1 MSRDNPYFRFNLWNL
16 TGKTSCFLY
25 KVVNEKGIHRVDEKR
40 QSRQEEEKEGGRR
53 RRRRRRWLAPP
64 PPARLTGGCLEQC
77 QWVVK
82 APRVGRLLLL
92 QGGQGGQ
99 GGALRAGSLWPRS
112 PHQVIS
118 GDEAPTGG
126 QPHLPTQPRSTR
138 ETSVVI
144 QSEKFRVVLHP
155 SSIIIVWRPL
165 SRRLNDC

>member
-1 MSRDNPYFRFNLWNL
+1 MSRDHLYKFRFNLWNL
-16 TGKTSCFLY
+16 TGKTSCFLC
-25 KVVNEKGIHRVDEKR
+25 KVVNEKGVEWMKKGRV
-40 QSRQEEEKEGGRR
+40 GRR
-53 RRRRRRWLAPP
+53 RRRGGGGGGGGEGGGRRSRWLAPP

-126 QPHLPTQPRSTR
+126 QPHLPTQPRSTSLAR
-138 ETSVVI
+138 HQLWFSQKSLELFFTHH
-144 QSEKFRVVLHP
+144 QS
-155 SSIIIVWRPL
+155 S
-165 SRRLNDC
+165 

>member
-53 RRRRRRWLAPP
+53 RRRRRSRWLAPP

-99 GGALRAGSLWPRS
+99 GGALRAGSLAALTKWSQGMKLQLEDNLTFQPNQGQLAR
-112 PHQVIS
+112 HQLWFS
-118 GDEAPTGG
+118 QKSLELFFT
-126 QPHLPTQPRSTR
+126 HH
-138 ETSVVI
+138 
-144 QSEKFRVVLHP
+144 QS
-155 SSIIIVWRPL
+155 S
-165 SRRLNDC
+165 

>member
-1 MSRDNPYFRFNLWNL
+1 MKSHREN
-16 TGKTSCFLY
+16 FLFLMQGGQW
-25 KVVNEKGIHRVDEKR
+25 KGSRVDEKR
-40 QSRQEEEKEGGRR
+40 QSRQEEEKEGRR
-53 RRRRRRWLAPP
+53 RRSRWLAPP

-126 QPHLPTQPRSTR
+126 QPHLPTQPRSTSLAR
-138 ETSVVI
+138 HQLWFSQKSLELFFTHH
-144 QSEKFRVVLHP
+144 QS
-155 SSIIIVWRPL
+155 S
-165 SRRLNDC
+165 